1 MWRHAID
8 FWEQAHASGL
18 GQDAVIEIMIALLG
32 VMMAVMAILAAFVTL
47 IFAALG
53 VFGYKSIEERSV
65 KAAEEKAAK
74 VAEEKTELAI
84 AEFRDREQGAAL
96 SASQPTTS
104 KKTLSRQGKSSKKT
118 SDSSLTS
125 GDEK

>member
-1 MWRHAID
+1 MWHAIAD
-8 FWEQAHASGL
+8 FLLKLHASGL
-18 GQDAVIEIMIALLG
+18 GHDAVIEIMITLLG
-32 VMMAVMAILAAFVTL
+32 VMMAVMAIQAVLVTL
-47 IFAALG
+47 VFGALG
-53 VFGYKSIEERSV
+53 FFGYKAIEERSV
-65 KAAEEKAAK
+65 NAAEKKAAQ

-84 AEFRDREQGAAL
+84 AEYRAREQGAAL
-96 SASQPTTS
+96 GASQPTTS